1 VQVRRT
7 VLDAAERLFAERGY
21 AGATSRDLARAAGVS
36 ESVMYRHFGSKAG
49 LFAEAVV
56 EPFLRFL
63 ENFSEVSA
71 RYLSQ
76 PLPVPVM
83 MRLFVSELVEQLTRH
98 RTSLRTVLA
107 ASEDLEADTKQA
119 LVRGLDS
126 VLVRL
131 GDVVALE
138 QGLRRRPGGVL
149 GPEMDVR
156 AVVGM
161 VLSLVVLDDWLL
173 PAGDRRPSQ
182 DQLVDHLTR
191 FLLDRPD
198 APDPDAPDPDAPDPH
213 APDPHAPDPEEGP

>member
-1 VQVRRT
+1 MAEAGTRRNAVQVRRT

-21 AGATSRDLARAAGVS
+21 AAATSRDLARAAGVS

-56 EPFLRFL
+56 APFLQFL

-83 MRLFVSELVEQLTRH
+83 MRLFVSELVDQLTRH
-98 RTSLRTVLA
+98 RRSLRTVLA
-107 ASEDLEADTKQA
+107 ASEDLEVETRDA
-119 LVRGLDS
+119 LVSGLDA
-126 VLVRL
+126 VLRRL
-131 GDVVALE
+131 GDVVGLE
-138 QGLRRRPGGVL
+138 QGMRRHRADNPL

-161 VLSLVVLDDWLL
+161 VLALVVLDDWLL
-173 PAGDRRPSQ
+173 PAGDRRPTQ
-182 DQLVDHLTR
+182 EQLVDHLTH
-191 FLLDRPD
+191 FLLDRP
-198 APDPDAPDPDAPDPH
+198 
-213 APDPHAPDPEEGP
+213 PEEQA